1 MSDRIGNTSI
11 SIELPPCELN
21 KLDEIFESITSAM
34 CDAIHREAFA
44 LAMERDNYVV
54 KLLEL
59 FHMCEDL
66 ENLDGLHHLYN
77 IFRTMFLLNKP
88 SLLTIMFHDDNI
100 LSVVGC
106 LEYEPN
112 KLHPVQHRKY
122 LRQTSHHREVLPFDN
137 PQLMAKIH
145 QTYRVQYIQDV
156 ILPTPSLFEEN
167 MMSALNSFV
176 LFNKTEIVNC
186 IQVGVVK
193 KSQILVVVMFS
204 VIFRW
209 SRLLEP
215 CACNACLRHAQS
227 SFHRQLIDH
236 RLCCNHIC

>member
-1 MSDRIGNTSI
+1 MPDRVGDTST

-21 KLDEIFESITSAM
+21 KLDEIFESITASM
-34 CDAIHREAFA
+34 CDAIHREVFA
-44 LAMERDNYVV
+44 LAMERENYVV

-77 IFRTMFLLNKP
+77 IFRTMFLLNKA
-88 SLLTIMFHDDNI
+88 SLLAIMFHEDNI
-100 LSVVGC
+100 MSVVGC

-112 KLHPVQHRKY
+112 KLHPVQHRRY
-122 LRQTSHHREVLPFDN
+122 LRQTSRHREVLPFDN
-137 PQLMAKIH
+137 PQLMSKIH

-186 IQVGVVK
+186 IQVGVVCG
-193 KSQILVVVMFS
+193 
-204 VIFRW
+204 R
-209 SRLLEP
+209 
-215 CACNACLRHAQS
+215 
-227 SFHRQLIDH
+227 
-236 RLCCNHIC
+236 